1 MFFSSP
7 LCPLPNAA
15 VSPLSKMETIK
26 AEEGDVDYPEEDVDN
41 PEEEDN
47 SVEELLAE
55 DTVQDV
61 RGM

>member
-1 MFFSSP
+1 
-7 LCPLPNAA
+7 
-15 VSPLSKMETIK
+15 METIK